1 MKQLFI
7 FLTLLITLPSFSDSD
22 TPKITSENQGF
33 SKALFAKKWFLN
45 KVTING
51 KEDHVNYPINK
62 DYYQFNM
69 NGFCVFYEGTFETSE
84 KGTWRIYNNRVI
96 VKLRNET
103 RTFIIKKLNNTHLE
117 LAVST
122 DDPLIHMYFSK

>member
-7 FLTLLITLPSFSDSD
+7 LLTLLLTLPTFSDNN
-22 TPKITSENQGF
+22 TAKTATENQGI
-33 SKALFAKKWFLN
+33 SKALFANKWFLN

-51 KEDHVNYPINK
+51 KEDHDNYPINK
-62 DYYQFNM
+62 DYFQFNT
-69 NGFCVFYEGTFETSE
+69 NGVCVFYEGTFETSE
-84 KGTWRIYNNRVI
+84 KGTWRLYNNRVI

-103 RTFIIKKLNNTHLE
+103 RTFIIKKLNNTNLE